1 MADSKKRILI
11 IEDEM
16 PLRGALRE
24 FLIREGFAVLEAENG
39 EKGLEIAT
47 REHPDLI
54 LLDIVMPHMDGMT
67 MLSFLRKDAWGKTV
81 PVIILTNLSA
91 TDEKRNSDITEL
103 LPSFYLIKSDWKLED
118 LLEKIQECL
127 V

>member
-81 PVIILTNLSA
+81 PVIILTNLST